1 MPKKIVGVFSARE
14 QAERAAQ
21 QLRQEGFNREIS
33 IVVKDNNQQQ
43 QGRDNTTM
51 SNDSVA
57 DGATMGALGGF
68 ALGAGALAI
77 PGVGPI
83 LAAGTLA
90 SALTGAAAG
99 GIGGALIDLGI
110 PEVESKEY
118 ESDVKSGKALITVEC
133 GDDNKARKAS
143 QVLQNNGAEKVRQ
156 H

>member
-1 MPKKIVGVFSARE
+1 MSKKIIAVFGARE

-21 QLRQEGFNREIS
+21 QLRQEGFDREIS

-43 QGRDNTTM
+43 GQNDMMM
-51 SNDSVA
+51 SDDSVT

-77 PGVGPI
+77 PGIGPV

-99 GIGGALIDLGI
+99 GIGGALIDFGI
-110 PEVESKEY
+110 PESESREY
-118 ESDVKSGKALITVEC
+118 EGDIKSGKALITVEC
-133 GDDNKARKAS
+133 SDAQKAQKAS
-143 QVLQNNGAEKVRQ
+143 QVLQNNGAEKVRE

>member
-21 QLRQEGFNREIS
+21 QLRQEGFDREIS
-33 IVVKDNNQQQ
+33 IVVKDNNQE
-43 QGRDNTTM
+43 QGENDTTM
-51 SNDSVA
+51 SNDSVV

-68 ALGAGALAI
+68 ALGAGALAV
-77 PGVGPI
+77 PGVGPL

-99 GIGGALIDLGI
+99 GLGGALIDLGI
-110 PEVESKEY
+110 PEVESREY
-118 ESDVKSGKALITVEC
+118 EGDVKSGKALITVEC
-133 GDDNKARKAS
+133 SDDNKARKAS
-143 QVLQNNGAEKVRQ
+143 QVLQSNGAEKVRE